1 MFRSFVRKIV
11 ASRLPGF
18 ARAYRTFRDERYAS
32 RVEAHHT
39 PFGFTL
45 AGPPGMQDGSFE
57 ADEVGLVRRLLND
70 ADVVVDI
77 GANIGFYTCMARQ
90 AGKQVVAVEPM
101 RFNLDLLYRN
111 LELNGWRDVEVWP
124 LGLSNTPGIGT
135 IYGARTGASLMSS
148 WAHNSELFRTSIS
161 LTTLDDLLRGRFQ
174 GQHILVK
181 IDVEGAEYDVLR
193 GGLETLDRKIQ
204 PAWLVEITLDINRKG
219 LNPRFADTFQVFM
232 DRGYRA
238 YATTPVQREVG
249 VADITGWIAN
259 GRVDSGC
266 FNWLFLP
273 GT

>member
-11 ASRLPGF
+11 ASRLPAF
-18 ARAYRTFRDERYAS
+18 ARAYRTFRDEMYVS
-32 RVEAHHT
+32 RVSAQHT

-45 AGPPGMQDGSFE
+45 AGDAGTQDGSFE
-57 ADEVGLVRRLLND
+57 AHEVALVKRLLNEV
-70 ADVVVDI
+70 DVVVDI
-77 GANIGFYTCMARQ
+77 GANVGFYTCMARQ

-124 LGLSNTPGIGT
+124 LGLSDAPGIGA
-135 IYGARTGASLMSS
+135 IYGARTGASLVPG
-148 WAHNSELFRTSIS
+148 WAQNLEPLRTSIS
-161 LTTLDDLLRGRFQ
+161 LTTLDRLLRGRFE
-174 GQHILVK
+174 GQRLLVK

-193 GGLETLDRKIQ
+193 GSLETLDRKTQ
-204 PAWLVEITLDINRKG
+204 PTWLVEITLDINRKG

-238 YATTPVQREVG
+238 YATAPVQREVG
-249 VADITGWIAN
+249 VADIANWISN